1 MNAAWA
7 YTLIPA
13 AVTLLAAVIAVNL
26 RPGAVLVS
34 AIQHFAAVSPGLS
47 VGSNSAAASMAGPCS
62 ARTLK
67 PKAAAN
73 L

>member
-34 AIQHFAAVSPGLS
+34 AIQHFAAGV
-47 VGSNSAAASMAGPCS
+47 VFAAAAGEILS
-62 ARTLK
+62 LIHI
-67 PKAAAN
+67 
-73 L
+73 